1 MTAAAAAEAT
11 VGAATEADTQGV
23 QEDTEDPGTAAAAKL
38 KNLSTAAP
46 PCEDG
51 DGDEPTGGN
60 DDGSS
65 DDTTGAGSEG
75 RAVWAGKAGERGA
88 GRGEKKRGGGGG
100 SGDG

>member
-1 MTAAAAAEAT
+1 MPQQQAHCICAGIRPPVSAISRS
-11 VGAATEADTQGV
+11 
-23 QEDTEDPGTAAAAKL
+23 AAAKSR
-38 KNLSTAAP
+38 NFFMAAP

-60 DDGSS
+60 DGSS

-100 SGDG
+100 SGGG